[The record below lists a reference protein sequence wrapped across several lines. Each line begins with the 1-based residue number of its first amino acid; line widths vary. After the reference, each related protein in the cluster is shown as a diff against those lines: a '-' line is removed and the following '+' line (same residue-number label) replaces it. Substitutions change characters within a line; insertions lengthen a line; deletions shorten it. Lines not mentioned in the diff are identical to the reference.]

1 MVADTET
8 VADIAVHLPG
18 AARVFEA
25 RRIDYCCAGGSTLRD
40 ACVRAHVAVEDV
52 VAELD
57 ALGARKPPSWSSPG
71 GLVAHII
78 EHHHAYARAAMDR
91 LAPLA
96 RKVQRAHGEKHP
108 ELARVVELFDSI
120 VSELAPHLRAEEG
133 ALFPAILLMAQPA
146 CTGQRR
152 AALRASVLVMQ
163 HDHDQLG
170 RTLALLRAT
179 TGDYR
184 PPEDACTSFRVLYAE
199 LEALEAD
206 LHEHIH
212 LENNVLLPQALG
224 SPR

>member
-1 MVADTET
+1 M
-8 VADIAVHLPG
+8 HLPG

-25 RRIDYCCAGGSTLRD
+25 RRIDYCCGGRSTLRD
-40 ACVRAHVAVEDV
+40 ACTRAHVAVDEV
-52 VAELD
+52 LAELD
-57 ALGARKPPSWSSPG
+57 ALGPRAAPSWSSPG

-78 EHHHAYARAAMDR
+78 EHHHAYARSAMDR
-91 LAPLA
+91 LPALS
-96 RKVQRAHGEKHP
+96 RRVLHAHGERHP

-152 AALRASVLVMQ
+152 EALRASVLVMQ

-170 RTLALLRAT
+170 RTLALLRTA

-184 PPEDACTSFRVLYAE
+184 PPDDACASFRVLYAE
-199 LEALEAD
+199 LEALDVD

-224 SPR
+224 NRR